1 MRCAASTQS
10 SERFPLFPVLSV
22 GTGFS
27 TRRFVG
33 CFYAPVAQRV
43 EQQPMRGGVSMVQI
57 HPGAPHAVPRHGN
70 SLTHEPTTH
79 PDGRSGAGFTSGSG
93 LSSPLCKHG
102 STGNPEPSPTFILGG
117 MCVNKADVVT
127 RGHSMTARAQ
137 FGACL
142 GCNITGWF
150 ESKSGFCT
158 PVAQVVEHR
167 SPKPDVA
174 GSTPAGSARQCAGKW
189 AQAQRIAEHPA
200 AKVPGAAA
208 LSREAWHRRALF
220 QIVRTYV

>member
-1 MRCAASTQS
+1 
-10 SERFPLFPVLSV
+10 
-22 GTGFS
+22 
-27 TRRFVG
+27 
-33 CFYAPVAQRV
+33 
-43 EQQPMRGGVSMVQI
+43 MVQN
-57 HPGAPHAVPRHGN
+57 AVPRHGN
-70 SLTHEPTTH
+70 SLTHELTTH
-79 PDGRSGAGFTSGSG
+79 PDGRSGSGFTSGSG

-102 STGNPEPSPTFILGG
+102 STGNPKPSPTFILGG

-127 RGHSMTARAQ
+127 RGHFMTARAQ

-208 LSREAWHRRALF
+208 LSRPCP
-220 QIVRTYV
+220 